1 MNLRFHRTLAFLH
14 RGGRRLGA
22 FGCAIGLA
30 GSLLLSQASVAHGA
44 EHRVFEMRTYTT
56 HPGRLDALHKRFGGH
71 TNRIFV
77 KHGMSLIGYW
87 TPAEGP
93 ESKNTLVY
101 ILAYP
106 SRTARDAAWQEF
118 RDDPEWKRAKEA
130 SERDGKIVDK
140 VVSVFLNATDYSPIQ

>member
-106 SRTARDAAWQEF
+106 SRTARDAAWQAF